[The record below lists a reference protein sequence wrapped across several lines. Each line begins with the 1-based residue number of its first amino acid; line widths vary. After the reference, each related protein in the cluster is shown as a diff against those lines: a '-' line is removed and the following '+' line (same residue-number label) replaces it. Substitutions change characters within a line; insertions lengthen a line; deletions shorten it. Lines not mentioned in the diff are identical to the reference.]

1 MSRPVW
7 GRLSLTHWIFIGMA
21 AGILLGWLAPGT
33 AAQLKPLS
41 TVFLRM
47 IKSVVVPIIFGT
59 LVVGIAGHGDDVRR
73 IGRLFIKSMAYFWA
87 MTAIALAIGLVAVNL
102 TKPGIG
108 VVLPPVDPHAALPTP
123 APTTVSGFLEH
134 IVPRSFFEAAAN
146 NEVLQ
151 VVFWATLFGIAL
163 TQVRGKPKEAM
174 LGFCE
179 GLAEVMFRFVGIV
192 MKFAPIGIGAAMAVT
207 VSHSGIA
214 VLKNLGLLVGTLY
227 GALIVF
233 ALVGLLPV
241 ALLTRIPIKRFIRQ
255 VKDPAI
261 IAFTTTSSDAALPLA
276 MERMIEFGV
285 PRRIVAFVMPTG
297 YSFNLD
303 GSTLYLGVASMF
315 VAQAA
320 GVDLSLGQQLAMM
333 LTLLITSKGIA
344 AVPRASLVVLSG
356 VLTTYGLPLE
366 GVAVILGVD
375 ELMDMAR
382 TMVNLVGNCLATVV
396 MGRWEG
402 EFKPGTES
410 FAQAVPAKS
419 AIPAMAPESS
429 GT

>member
-1 MSRPVW
+1 MNRPAW
-7 GRLSLTHWIFIGMA
+7 SRLSLTHWIFIGMA

-59 LVVGIAGHGDDVRR
+59 LVIGIAGHGDDLKR

-87 MTAIALAIGLVAVNL
+87 MTTIALAIGLIAVHL

-108 VVLPPVDPHAALPTP
+108 VLLPPVDPHAALPTP
-123 APTTVSGFLEH
+123 APTSVSGFLEH

-151 VVFWATLFGIAL
+151 VVFWATIFGIAL
-163 TQVRGKPKEAM
+163 SQVRGKPKEAM

-179 GLAEVMFRFVGIV
+179 GLAQVMFRFVGIV
-192 MKFAPIGIGAAMAVT
+192 MRFAPVGIGAAMAVT

-241 ALLTRIPIKRFIRQ
+241 ALLTRIPIRRFIRQ

-303 GSTLYLGVASMF
+303 GSTLYLGVASIF

-320 GVDLSLGQQLAMM
+320 GIHLSLGQQLAMM

-402 EFKPGTES
+402 EFQPGTES
-410 FAQAVPAKS
+410 FAQAVPAKT
-419 AIPAMAPESS
+419 AMPVMAPESGGS
-429 GT
+429 